1 MDDVQ
6 QRDWRR
12 GLIRPLSLLAVAEV
26 GAVHGYDIASRLE
39 ELGLG
44 VVPGGTLYPILR
56 RFEDDGHLRSEWTAG
71 EGGPGRKV
79 YSVTDAGQRELSLFR
94 SQWLDLVA
102 NITTLL
108 QEEL

>member
-1 MDDVQ
+1 MNVQ
-6 QRDWRR
+6 HRDWRK
-12 GLIRPLSLLAVAEV
+12 GLIRPLALLAVAEV

-39 ELGLG
+39 ELGVG
-44 VVPGGTLYPILR
+44 VVLGGTLYPILR
-56 RFEDDGHLRSEWTAG
+56 RLEDDGHLRSEWTAG

-79 YSVTDAGQRELSLFR
+79 YSVTSAGQRESSVFR

-108 QEEL
+108 KEEL